1 MQINV
6 MLSHYLSGIYSDM
19 NNNLPYPIPVLDV
32 KSVSISTG
40 HSALVS
46 DVSFRLQQGERVC
59 IIGSSGSGKS
69 LTAKAI
75 IGTLSA
81 GLLLQGS
88 IRINGADV
96 VGLHPTRR
104 PQHALVSAIFQDS
117 STALNPLMPVG
128 RQLALA
134 LKTGDNAM
142 LGSLLDAL
150 QLSDIPQFLSRYPA
164 ELSGGQ
170 RQRICIALA
179 LLGNNRLLVAD
190 EPTTALDVISLQQV
204 FQILVQGS
212 TMRAPPALLFITH
225 DIAVATQL
233 CQRGIVMEKGRIVES
248 GTMDQLLN
256 EPEHPYTRK
265 LVRAARAAE
274 QTLLTH
280 TREVLA
286 G

>member
-1 MQINV
+1 

-150 QLSDIPQFLSRYPA
+150 QLSDILNCSPA
-164 ELSGGQ
+164 T
-170 RQRICIALA
+170 RQSFPVGSVSDLHRA
-179 LLGNNRLLVAD
+179 GVAG
-190 EPTTALDVISLQQV
+190 E
-204 FQILVQGS
+204 
-212 TMRAPPALLFITH
+212 
-225 DIAVATQL
+225 
-233 CQRGIVMEKGRIVES
+233 
-248 GTMDQLLN
+248 
-256 EPEHPYTRK
+256 
-265 LVRAARAAE
+265 
-274 QTLLTH
+274 
-280 TREVLA
+280 
-286 G
+286 

>member
-150 QLSDIPQFLSRYPA
+150 QLSDIPQLLSRYPA

-179 LLGNNRLLVAD
+179 LLGIIACWLLMNRRRHW
-190 EPTTALDVISLQQV
+190 
-204 FQILVQGS
+204 
-212 TMRAPPALLFITH
+212 M
-225 DIAVATQL
+225 
-233 CQRGIVMEKGRIVES
+233 
-248 GTMDQLLN
+248 
-256 EPEHPYTRK
+256 
-265 LVRAARAAE
+265 
-274 QTLLTH
+274 
-280 TREVLA
+280 
-286 G
+286 

>member
-1 MQINV
+1 

-81 GLLLQGS
+81 GLLLQGI

-150 QLSDIPQFLSRYPA
+150 QLSDIPQLLSRYPA

-190 EPTTALDVISLQQV
+190 EPTTALDVISQQQV
-204 FQILVQGS
+204 LQILVQGS

>member
-1 MQINV
+1 

-150 QLSDIPQFLSRYPA
+150 QLSDIPQLLSRYPA

-170 RQRICIALA
+170 RQRICTALA

-190 EPTTALDVISLQQV
+190 EPTTALDVISQQQV
-204 FQILVQGS
+204 LQILVQGS